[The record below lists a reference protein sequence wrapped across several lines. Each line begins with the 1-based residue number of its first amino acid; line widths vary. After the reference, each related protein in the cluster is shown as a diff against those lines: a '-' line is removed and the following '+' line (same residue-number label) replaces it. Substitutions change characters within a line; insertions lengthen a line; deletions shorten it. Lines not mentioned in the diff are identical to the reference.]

1 MKIISQKEY
10 KQKQQLEENLYPIQH
25 VANSVQDYKKQVI
38 QQEVA
43 SLRELGMVNQSFQ
56 GVLEEANHFYEKL
69 QEFEQ
74 TFSNINQVSGQFAEV
89 KDEIGKSV
97 TQAQNQVENLKNS
110 SMQVESYFAT
120 MRSTFDNFQ
129 TTLKN
134 IKDATNKIVA
144 IAEQTNILAL
154 NASIEAARAGEA
166 GRGFAVVAE
175 EVKHLADEIKGLVAD
190 VDSSIDDVERGT
202 DNLSASITA
211 SHNALEESIDKVN
224 GTYDMFDHISQ
235 AAEGATSVQTE
246 IADVIGGS
254 RTALD
259 ELCNFFNQTKAQH
272 QAVLQHIER
281 ARSLGTTKSAIFE
294 DMENMLSQITPL
306 IQQSQ

>member
-10 KQKQQLEENLYPIQH
+10 KQKQQIEESLYPIEH
-25 VANSVQDYKKQVI
+25 VVNSVQDYKKQII

-43 SLRELGMVNQSFQ
+43 SLWELAMVNQSFQ
-56 GVLEEANHFYEKL
+56 HVMEESNHFQEKL

-74 TFSNINQVSGQFAEV
+74 TFSNINQVSGRFGEV
-89 KDEIGKSV
+89 KDEIGQSV
-97 TQAQNQVENLKNS
+97 TQAQDQVENLKNS
-110 SMQVESYFAT
+110 SMQVESYFVA
-120 MRSTFDNFQ
+120 MRSTFDHFQ

-202 DNLSASITA
+202 DNLSGSITA
-211 SHNALEESIDKVN
+211 SYHALEESVDKVN
-224 GTYDMFDHISQ
+224 GTYEMFDHISQ
-235 AAEGATSVQTE
+235 ASEGAASVQTE

-254 RTALD
+254 RIAMD
-259 ELCNFFNQTKAQH
+259 ELCSFFDRTKAQY
-272 QAVLQHIER
+272 QAVLQHIDR
-281 ARSLGTTKSAIFE
+281 ARSLGTTKSAMFE
-294 DMENMLSQITPL
+294 DMENMLSQITPM
-306 IQQSQ
+306 IQQS